1 MDADERG
8 WGGIGIREGP
18 NPLPTEQGI
27 AATPSFFCVHLR
39 LNPLRASAVPKL
51 PFCKTSGKSAPCQL
65 VFVVMNRTQ
74 HCNELRPEHAGQT
87 VTLVGWVHSRRDLGG
102 VLFIDLRDR
111 EGRTQTV
118 FDPADLPNE
127 VFETATHLHSE
138 SVIQLTGQVRLRPTG
153 TENAKIPTGRIEV
166 LVKEMVVLNNAAILP
181 FPVDDPEVASK
192 VNEELRLQYRYLDLR
207 RPEMMRNLRLRS
219 KVAIATRSF
228 MDDQGFLEIETPT
241 LFKSTPEGAREF
253 LVPNRREA
261 GTFYALPQSPQQ
273 FKQILMVSGVER
285 YFQLARC
292 YRDEDLRADRQPEFT
307 QVDIEMSFIDREDIY
322 ALIEGLLKRVWK
334 TALNMDI
341 ATPFRRISFEEALNR
356 WGIDKPDTRFGMEL
370 VDMTE
375 DFRSSTFK
383 VFSGAVA
390 NGGVVKAL
398 NAKGLAGA
406 TQGQLE
412 TMTDYAK
419 SFGAKGLAFIKVE
432 NGEWKSPIVKF
443 FSEAEKAA
451 LTTKLNIEQ
460 GDLILFAADQWLNAC
475 EILGKIRLYCA
486 DVLKTQGKLVID
498 PTQFNFL
505 WVVEFPLLGFDR
517 EMNRWYSSHHPF
529 TAPVA
534 DDIPLLKADP
544 KKVRGQHY
552 DIVVNGVELGG
563 GSIRIH
569 QPDVQKT
576 IFEEVLQISP
586 EETQSRFG
594 YMLEAFK
601 YGAPPHGGIAL
612 GFDRLCAILCG
623 TTSIRDVIAFPKTA
637 KGVCL
642 MTESPSPVTARQL
655 RDLHIEVKAAPKK
668 DQPGAPDQA

>member
-1 MDADERG
+1 M
-8 WGGIGIREGP
+8 
-18 NPLPTEQGI
+18 
-27 AATPSFFCVHLR
+27 
-39 LNPLRASAVPKL
+39 K
-51 PFCKTSGKSAPCQL
+51 
-65 VFVVMNRTQ
+65 RTH
-74 HCNELRPEHAGQT
+74 HCNELRPAHIGQT
-87 VTLVGWVHSRRDLGG
+87 VTLSGWVHSRRDLGG
-102 VLFIDLRDR
+102 LIFIDIRDR

-118 FDPADLPNE
+118 FDPSDLTPE
-127 VFETATHLHSE
+127 LFAQAASLRSE
-138 SVIQLTGQVRLRPTG
+138 CVVSITGKVRHRPEG
-153 TENAKIPTGRIEV
+153 TNNAKIPTGEVEVGVTALEV
-166 LVKEMVVLNNAAILP
+166 LNMAEVLP
-181 FPVDDPEVASK
+181 FPVDDPEIANK

-207 RPEMMRNLRLRS
+207 RPEMARNLKLRS
-219 KVAIATRSF
+219 KVAIATRSY
-228 MDDQGFLEIETPT
+228 MDEQGFLEVETPT

-253 LVPNRREA
+253 LVPNRREP

-273 FKQILMVSGVER
+273 FKQILMVAGVEK

-322 ALIEGLLKRVWK
+322 ALIEGLIKRVWK
-334 TALNMDI
+334 TALNIDVP
-341 ATPFRRISFEEALNR
+341 TPFKRISFEEALNR
-356 WGIDKPDTRFGMEL
+356 YGIDKPDTRFAMEL

-375 DFRSSTFK
+375 DFKASTFK
-383 VFSGAVA
+383 VFSGTIA

-406 TQGQLE
+406 TQGQIE
-412 TMTDYAK
+412 TMTEYAK

-451 LTTKLNIEQ
+451 LTTKLAIQE

-486 DVLKTQGKLVID
+486 DVLKGQGKLTIPAD
-498 PTQFNFL
+498 QFNFL
-505 WVVEFPLLGFDR
+505 WVIEFPLLGFDR
-517 EMNRWYSSHHPF
+517 ENNRWYSSHHPF

-534 DDIPLLKADP
+534 DDIPLLKTDP

-576 IFEEVLQISP
+576 IFEELLAIPP
-586 EETQSRFG
+586 EETKLRFG
-594 YMLEAFK
+594 YMLDAFK

-612 GFDRLCAILCG
+612 GFDRLIAILCN
-623 TTSIRDVIAFPKTA
+623 TPSIRDVIAFPKTA
-637 KGVCL
+637 KGTCL
-642 MTESPSPVTARQL
+642 MTDSPSQVSPKQL
-655 RDLHIEVKAAPKK
+655 RDLYLEVKVKPQPAPV
-668 DQPGAPDQA
+668 PAPAKP